1 MPRKTSPTEAIT
13 DVAFQLAALTR
24 VLAAGLR
31 DSDLPRKDVLICLD
45 VLQHGLERIQDEAS
59 RLPPSAD

>member
-1 MPRKTSPTEAIT
+1 MPRQAPPAEAIHDLT
-13 DVAFQLAALTR
+13 FQLSAILR

-59 RLPPSAD
+59 RLPPTAD